1 MDEPDEDGWT
11 ALIHATVEGREEA
24 MAALLEGGADIEKG
38 DGEGCRPLHH
48 AARSTDKGYVDN
60 FSQVKIISF
69 KVDREVGTV
78 ISNWFIG
85 K

>member
-48 AARSTDKGYVDN
+48 AARW
-60 FSQVKIISF
+60 
-69 KVDREVGTV
+69 TV
-78 ISNWFIG
+78 N
-85 K
+85 